1 MSDSADQNPVR
12 KRQQIFISFF
22 SNLWDELVRG
32 QDVRGPYGTVFS
44 LATHPVSFINRICS
58 RRESRYLQSAAR
70 CNATFY
76 PVIIADVEGEEAAAL
91 VQSLN
96 EFHAHCR

>member
-1 MSDSADQNPVR
+1 MSDSAIYIPKVL
-12 KRQQIFISFF
+12 F

-32 QDVRGPYGTVFS
+32 QNVRGPYGTIFS

-58 RRESRYLQSAAR
+58 RRESRFLRSAAR

-76 PVIIADVEGEEAAAL
+76 PVIVDSVDGDDAAAL
-91 VQSLN
+91 AQSLTD
-96 EFHAHCR
+96 FHDHCR